1 MGAILSLRGGEREA
15 QKSFWEAADKMNLM
29 SKQPALVAHSLSVSG
44 ELLGWAQKSHPP
56 RPGPATRTVFDSQP
70 YLDF

>member
-1 MGAILSLRGGEREA
+1 
-15 QKSFWEAADKMNLM
+15 MNLT
-29 SKQPALVAHSLSVSG
+29 SKRPVLVARSLSVSG
-44 ELLGWAQKSHPP
+44 ELLVRAQKSHPP